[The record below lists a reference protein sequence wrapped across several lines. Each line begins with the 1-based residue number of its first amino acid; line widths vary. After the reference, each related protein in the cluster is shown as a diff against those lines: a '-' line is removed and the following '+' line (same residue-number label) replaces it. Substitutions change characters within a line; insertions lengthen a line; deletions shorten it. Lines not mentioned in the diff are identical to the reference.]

1 MVSLAQLRVDY
12 SELVDALHKG
22 DDIKAG
28 ELLEEVIPRLEDYL
42 RVVMRAEANA
52 ARECVQQAFLDVF
65 EQVRKDNIR
74 NSQYI
79 FSYLI
84 KAARHEYIRYVKRQH
99 KFDYDEGAFNEVY
112 EPEEQLSQLLD
123 KERQRI
129 LEECLSELRK
139 KSREF
144 IEYFMNK
151 PEATTEDAVGEFDL
165 SSANVRTKKHR
176 ILSRLHHCYKRKS
189 NQ

>member
-1 MVSLAQLRVDY
+1 LAQLRVDY
-12 SELVDALHKG
+12 SELVEALHKG
-22 DDIKAG
+22 DDAKAS
-28 ELLEEVIPRLEDYL
+28 ELLAEVIPRVEDYL
-42 RVVMRAEANA
+42 RVVMRAEENA
-52 ARECVQQAFLDVF
+52 AKECVQQAFLDVF

-74 NSQYI
+74 NSKYI

-99 KFDYDEGAFNEVY
+99 KFEYDDGALSEAY
-112 EPEEQLSQLLD
+112 ESGEQIENLLD

-129 LEECLSELRK
+129 LKECLNELRAQ
-139 KSREF
+139 SREF
-144 IEYFMNK
+144 IEYFMDK
-151 PEATTEDAVGEFDL
+151 PDASTVEASDEFDI
-165 SSANVRTKKHR
+165 SGANVRTKKHR

>member
-1 MVSLAQLRVDY
+1 MSQLRVDY
-12 SELVDALHKG
+12 SELVEALQKGEDA
-22 DDIKAG
+22 KAG
-28 ELLEEVIPRLEDYL
+28 ELLHELIPRLEDYL
-42 RVVMRAEANA
+42 QVVMSAAPNA
-52 ARECVQQAFLDVF
+52 AKECVQQAFLDVF
-65 EQVRKDNIR
+65 EQIRKDNIK
-74 NSQYI
+74 NSKYI

-84 KAARHEYIRYVKRQH
+84 KACRHEYLRYVKREH
-99 KFDYDEGAFNEVY
+99 KFEYDSESFNE
-112 EPEEQLSQLLD
+112 EFEHEEQFQNLLD

-151 PEATTEDAVGEFDL
+151 PDASTDDAVEEFDL
-165 SSANVRTKKHR
+165 SSANVRTRKHR

-189 NQ
+189 TQ

>member
-12 SELVDALHKG
+12 SELVEALHKG
-22 DDIKAG
+22 DDAKAS
-28 ELLEEVIPRLEDYL
+28 ELLSEVIPRLEDYL
-42 RVVMRAEANA
+42 QVVMRAEENA
-52 ARECVQQAFLDVF
+52 AKECVQQAFLDVF

-74 NSQYI
+74 NSKYI

-84 KAARHEYIRYVKRQH
+84 KAARHEYMRFVKRQH
-99 KFDYDEGAFNEVY
+99 KFEYDDEAFNQDY
-112 EPEEQLSQLLD
+112 ESEEQIQHLLD

-139 KSREF
+139 KSRQF
-144 IEYFMNK
+144 IEYFMDK
-151 PEATTEDAVGEFDL
+151 PDATTEDAMGEFDI